1 MVWTAAM
8 AAFVYALDCV
18 LILGLL
24 FGCFVLAVRTTHI
37 FKCNY
42 CKQCVYFELLLR
54 YSIFPF
60 GSGLFSHIPVPVGVH
75 LILPLSDA
83 LVHSKERTRLKQTK
97 KSCMQLKKHN
107 TSTIVVETI
116 IIKKNRTIIYL
127 RLHFQYLAA
136 WTSERACVVSPHAPS
151 SFSVSVRTVC
161 LLSLLLV
168 PSCHCKTTTIHTLT
182 RWIWKNGNKINATRV
197 EN

>member
-18 LILGLL
+18 L
-24 FGCFVLAVRTTHI
+24 FCTVVSFWQCAPHT
-37 FKCNY
+37 FSNCNY
-42 CKQCVYFELLLR
+42 YKQCVYFELLLR

-60 GSGLFSHIPVPVGVH
+60 GSALFSHIPVPVGVH
-75 LILPLSDA
+75 LILPLSYA
-83 LVHSKERTRLKQTK
+83 LVHSKERRRLKQTK

-136 WTSERACVVSPHAPS
+136 WASERACVSVVSPRAPS
-151 SFSVSVRTVC
+151 SFCISLRTVC
-161 LLSLLLV
+161 LLSHHW
-168 PSCHCKTTTIHTLT
+168 SCHWLGLLFSHVIAKPLPSTLSRDGFGKMET
-182 RWIWKNGNKINATRV
+182 R
-197 EN
+197 